1 VWYIVLFM
9 LMCAH
14 PCCYPASPLW
24 AVRPALKQRA
34 DTPRPRLIGTLVV
47 RSSQNSRSWESSIVV
62 QSAIDE
68 RAIPCPPRPA

>member
-1 VWYIVLFM
+1 M
-9 LMCAH
+9 LLPGLPSLGSPPSLETASRH
-14 PCCYPASPLW
+14 PTA
-24 AVRPALKQRA
+24 
-34 DTPRPRLIGTLVV
+34 RPRLIGTLVV